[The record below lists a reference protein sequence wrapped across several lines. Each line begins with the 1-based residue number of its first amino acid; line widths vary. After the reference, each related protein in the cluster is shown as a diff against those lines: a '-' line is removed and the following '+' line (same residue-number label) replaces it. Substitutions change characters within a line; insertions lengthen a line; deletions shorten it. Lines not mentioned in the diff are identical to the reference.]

1 MKITLEKIRLASKLL
16 EKMIEEEDREDK
28 WAIILDK
35 EEIIALQKVL
45 KWFLY
50 RRTCVMNKKEY
61 KLIEGM
67 IGEIA

>member
-1 MKITLEKIRLASKLL
+1 M
-16 EKMIEEEDREDK
+16 EEEK
-28 WAIILDK
+28 WAIILNK

-50 RRTCVMNKKEY
+50 RRTCVMSKKEY